1 MKGFVCRVLYF
12 LSYAKSFSSVVVLL
26 EGRLAGRQWENKQ
39 TSLQIAT
46 LAPQDLWVQLVFTLM
61 AASDWE
67 RPSIVGVQTQVSTK
81 VAEEILFGTDEIMK
95 NKSRGSK

>member
-1 MKGFVCRVLYF
+1 
-12 LSYAKSFSSVVVLL
+12 
-26 EGRLAGRQWENKQ
+26 
-39 TSLQIAT
+39 
-46 LAPQDLWVQLVFTLM
+46 M